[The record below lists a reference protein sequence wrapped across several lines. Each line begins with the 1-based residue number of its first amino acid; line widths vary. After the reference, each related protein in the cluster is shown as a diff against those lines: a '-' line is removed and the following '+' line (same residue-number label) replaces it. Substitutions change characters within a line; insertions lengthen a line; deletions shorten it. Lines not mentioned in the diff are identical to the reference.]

1 MWRIHS
7 LVSRVFSRC
16 YGSAQLRLSQGHHV
30 EDEVINSSIL
40 TAGRHASDSSSQRG
54 EDENEKKKRTTKFSY
69 TGLPRYTAL
78 DAVGWGAAVVLFMQ
92 VCRRIHSQFSTRA
105 DQNHGPAQIREAGPI
120 HRCTYKVLIDIL
132 SRQDVLS
139 KAVTVRCLR
148 EALQTPEQTDSSSS
162 SDHSHSK
169 HENSSDGHLIPDL
182 QTAHTSRHQRVEA
195 VSTLE
200 ETLFPEQPNQKET
213 LSPEEAVQN
222 LRQVADS
229 SVPTILNIIGLES
242 AKAGNYETAFSCFLA
257 SAQHN
262 YSKAQFNVG
271 VCFEKGRGVK
281 RDHNKALQY
290 YRRAAVAGHSQAQY
304 RCAKLLLNSRGQQS
318 SQTNTEEAL
327 SFLYAAADAGLTEAQ
342 VYLGVMLSEGSEVD
356 ERKCVHYFRKAAESG
371 DSTALL
377 FLAQCHERGFG
388 VSQCIRTAVQLYHQ
402 AAERGNKHAK
412 DILRERDRRD
422 VLRSIQ
428 SSPCFSEIGQLN
440 VNSMFPQVSGDVK
453 PRPQQQSDWPTQMLP
468 HSWSTGSLMTLP
480 SITVQMLN
488 VDTSHKVWTLGVR

>member
-16 YGSAQLRLSQGHHV
+16 HGSAQLRLSQGHHV

-105 DQNHGPAQIREAGPI
+105 DQNHGPAQIREAGLI

-132 SRQDVLS
+132 SKQDVLS
-139 KAVTVRCLR
+139 KAATVRCLQ

-162 SDHSHSK
+162 HST
-169 HENSSDGHLIPDL
+169 HENSSDGHLTPDL
-182 QTAHTSRHQRVEA
+182 QTAHPSRHQRVEP
-195 VSTLE
+195 VSTSA
-200 ETLFPEQPNQKET
+200 ETLFPEQPKQKEA
-213 LSPEEAVQN
+213 PEDAAQN
-222 LRQVADS
+222 LRQLADS
-229 SVPTILNIIGLES
+229 SVPTILNII
-242 AKAGNYETAFSCFLA
+242 
-257 SAQHN
+257 AQHN

-271 VCFEKGRGVK
+271 VCFEKGLGVK

-290 YRRAAVAGHSQAQY
+290 YRRAAVSGHRQAQY

-327 SFLYAAADAGLTEAQ
+327 SFLYAAADAGLSEAQ
-342 VYLGVMLSEGSEVD
+342 VYLGVVLSEGSEVD
-356 ERKCVHYFRKAAESG
+356 EIKCVHYFRKAAESG

-388 VSQCIRTAVQLYHQ
+388 VSQSIRTAVQLYHR

-412 DILRERDRRD
+412 DILRERECRD
-422 VLRSIQ
+422 VLRSIR
-428 SSPCFSEIGQLN
+428 SAPCFSEIGQLN
-440 VNSMFPQVSGDVK
+440 VSSMFRHVSGDLK

-468 HSWSTGSLMTLP
+468 HSWSTGSLKTLP

-488 VDTSHKVWTLGVR
+488 ADTSRKVWTLGVR